1 MFTILIID
9 DDGIVQLTL
18 TKILEQ
24 QGYQIITA
32 TSGET
37 GLEQAQQLQPS
48 LIICDWLMPG
58 MDGIEV
64 CRQVKATPNLSTTF
78 FIVLTSLD
86 SVADVVKGLDSGAD
100 DFITKPIEPNELK
113 ARVRAGLRWHQMSRD
128 LQNQK
133 QLLETE
139 LGEAVDY
146 VQNILPSPMYQPLT
160 INSRFIPCKNLGGD
174 CFDYYWLDGD
184 YLAIYLLDTAGHGL
198 GATLPSISVLNLLR
212 SRAIPRLNYYQPNQ
226 VLSALNDAFQMS
238 YHNNKYFTIW
248 YGVYNRI
255 NHQLIYSSAGHPPA
269 VLLSKNST
277 DSSQIKLL
285 RTAGV
290 PVGMFPD
297 SEYVNGFCHIEESS
311 IIYLFS
317 DGVYEINSAK
327 GRDWDFEAFVNLLQE
342 QYNNNSC
349 SLDAILNHL
358 LTLNSKT
365 GFDDDLSILEIIFEG
380 YISRPNSISW

>member
-9 DDGIVQLTL
+9 DDQIVQLTL
-18 TKILEQ
+18 KKILEA

-32 TSGET
+32 IDGET
-37 GLEQAQQLQPS
+37 GLEQAQQLQPA

-64 CRQVKATPNLSTTF
+64 CRQVKANPNLSTTF

-100 DFITKPIEPNELK
+100 DFITKPIEQNELK
-113 ARVRAGLRWHQMSRD
+113 ARVRAGLRLHQMSRD

-133 QLLETE
+133 FILETE
-139 LGEAVDY
+139 LSEAVDY
-146 VQNILPSPMYQPLT
+146 VRSLLPTPMYQPLT
-160 INSRFIPCKNLGGD
+160 INSRFIPCKKLGGD
-174 CFDYYWLDGD
+174 CFDYYWLDSD

-226 VLSALNDAFQMS
+226 VLSALNETFQMN

-248 YGVYNRI
+248 YGVYNRV
-255 NHQLIYSSAGHPPA
+255 NRQLIYASAGHPPA
-269 VLLSKNST
+269 VLLSKN
-277 DSSQIKLL
+277 DANNSQIKLL

-297 SEYVNGFCHIEESS
+297 SKYANGFSQIEEFSS
-311 IIYLFS
+311 LYIFS
-317 DGVYEINSAK
+317 DGIYEINSAS
-327 GRDWDFEAFVNLLQE
+327 GRNWDFDSFVSLLQE
-342 QYNNNSC
+342 RYEREDFN
-349 SLDAILNHL
+349 LDEILNHL

-365 GFDDDLSILEIIFEG
+365 VFDDDLSILEITFAG
-380 YISRPNSISW
+380 YTNKPNSINW

>member
-9 DDGIVQLTL
+9 DDQIVQLTL
-18 TKILEQ
+18 RKILEQ

-32 TSGET
+32 NSGET
-37 GLEQAQQLQPS
+37 GLEKAQQCPPA

-64 CRQVKATPNLSTTF
+64 CRQVKADPNLSTTF

-100 DFITKPIEPNELK
+100 DFITKPIEQNELK
-113 ARVRAGLRWHQMSRD
+113 ARVRAGLRLHQMSRD

-133 QLLETE
+133 QLLEIE

-146 VQNILPSPMYQPLT
+146 VRNLLPSPMYQPLT
-160 INSRFIPCKNLGGD
+160 INSRFIPCKKLGGD
-174 CFDYYWLDGD
+174 CFDYYWLDAD

-226 VLSALNDAFQMS
+226 VLSALNDTFQMN

-248 YGVYNRI
+248 YGVYNRV
-255 NHQLIYSSAGHPPA
+255 NRQLIYASGGHPPA
-269 VLLSKNST
+269 VLLSKNAPE
-277 DSSQIKLL
+277 DSQIKLL
-285 RTAGV
+285 KTTGV

-297 SEYVNGFCHIEESS
+297 SEYANGFCQIEDFSS
-311 IIYLFS
+311 LYIFS
-317 DGVYEINSAK
+317 DGVYEINSSR
-327 GRDWDFEAFVNLLQE
+327 GGDWDFDAFVKLLQE
-342 QYNNNSC
+342 RYNHENHN
-349 SLDAILNHL
+349 LDEILNHL
-358 LTLNSKT
+358 LALNSKT
-365 GFDDDLSILEIIFEG
+365 VFDDDLSILEIMFAG
-380 YISRPNSISW
+380 YTNKPSSINW